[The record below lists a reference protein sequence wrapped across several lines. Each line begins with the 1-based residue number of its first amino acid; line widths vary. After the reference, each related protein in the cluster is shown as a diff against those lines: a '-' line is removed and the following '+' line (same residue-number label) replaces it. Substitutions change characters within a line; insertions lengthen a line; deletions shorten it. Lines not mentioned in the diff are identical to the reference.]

1 MKKHFSKKAIALFLA
16 VLMLVTSAPLV
27 AFADGTTWTR
37 AASTDFTKST
47 WGEKATSGNDTRRQI
62 TGSAYVDGDKT
73 MNWTA
78 NSYKNNTM
86 TLDSKGLYIADGYTF
101 MNQYSGLGYTP
112 ITGAD
117 SFKVDLEYTVQNDK
131 SSVTGRYGFLA
142 IGMSDSAVQGKQNA
156 SMNDPSWAFVQ
167 DLCGPA
173 YSAGNTLTDT
183 GDSSYNLSH
192 NSTVLKQYQTYH
204 YVLTY
209 NDGYFHAYITDASGK
224 LVQNLFKGYSKID
237 TSKITNIA
245 IGDDNNSYYCDD
257 QLYNGITFYTGTK
270 SDATPN
276 KLPADVNK
284 YLFAYFTGNDSE
296 YIRFAVSDD
305 GENFEALNGNRTFVN
320 QTTTE
325 SYPKKDGV
333 PSTGSGTAATGHA
346 RDPYIFRAE
355 DGSYYMLA
363 TDMDSKNGSSWSG
376 NSKIMCWHITDLG
389 DIESAVPWNI
399 DLKDVF
405 GKDIDRAWAPQAIW
419 DANRQEYMLYL
430 SIKTADN
437 GSTVLYYVYTPD
449 FQTFTSEPALLM
461 SNTSAQY
468 SSSNKTV
475 DTIDGDI
482 TYDSAKNLYYMFY
495 KNDDS
500 DDLYWATSTNINGP
514 YAGTFVFN
522 GDGGDKD
529 LSNLEGVQVYKNLA
543 NESYYL
549 IADTY
554 GNPIFAQ
561 FKGNDLDTIY
571 GQRNSAGN
579 INHLS
584 PRHGSVTYIS
594 SSDYEKLAAKYG
606 KETYD
611 SSGVMSG
618 EDINDCLV
626 ARYFTNSDLTY
637 DAADKNGRNT
647 LVNVGATAVTTK
659 DANGKTIAAAR
670 FQPTDA
676 VNTSGTKN
684 GGYAYL
690 NNTTDLFNGVD
701 DKSGVTFSWYGY
713 STKTSLD
720 GQNDFS
726 GHFFDWTSAK
736 EPGTLAWDSATESQL
751 NNAYMYVTAANSL
764 GVNNNGTNNFMK
776 GYMGT
781 DNLNSWHLYTMTVT
795 DSYIHYF
802 VDGQLIKTTYN
813 KDMKSVNKQG
823 TPLYFSDS
831 QGSTI
836 ERLKSGNL
844 FFGISSYA
852 QDLML
857 DGYIS
862 DFRIYNRALSASDIT
877 KSLAELDDVYPTTAL
892 DKNARSYFDP
902 FETTTIGT
910 NSYTAYDATV
920 ADPKSIQGQVGSFAQ
935 ARGVGFDSHYTYA
948 ANDSAANGYTISTYY
963 NPGETINTGT
973 VFSLGKASGSA
984 ASRAYFELTEDGT
997 LHYAWEEGS
1006 DKSAIDIAD
1015 IFGSQ
1020 GLTADKWNHIV
1031 IQVQPDADF
1040 DVVYT
1045 YVNGQLVSKV
1055 NTYTAENSLVKGKA
1069 IHDYLAQ
1076 EHTVS
1081 YGKSNGGY
1089 ASPADGFIDNF
1100 AIYNGTYSAKDIYL
1114 QDNLE
1119 IADTLLKETITEF
1132 EEKIQQIDNNMNTVF
1147 TNMGAAYKIYDEAQR
1162 YKAAVQNGEKEANPE
1177 EISELYT
1184 KMITALNSDNMKE
1197 YSKPETK
1204 QGFTTEEK
1212 TVIDAQYTQNVLS
1225 PVDTRSVKQLEKTT
1239 NNFNYMVSSTNFVWL
1254 YDATTDSAGNTTV
1267 AKMTAPVNAASYK
1280 NSAFNVTDVKIASL
1294 FVKSGDISLPELWH
1308 FDTSNRYSNSE
1319 GERYLPGWYI
1329 SASQLVNNA
1338 SVSDRNADNMVS
1350 NKNDKW
1356 TPGSNYITYSGTGP
1370 TEKAHD
1376 NVNAY
1381 YTTTTPS
1388 FAAQSRYVLAAGS
1401 GQLNPEHEAISNGTI
1416 YVVSFVPVKEALFDK
1431 DRMNILA
1438 HIYDYDPE
1446 SAQALLDAYDALT
1459 SQSYMID
1466 VVNNDNVTALANTL
1480 CEKVKKLESID
1491 VSKIEQK
1498 ADYTEL
1504 TQTAADYESLYN
1516 EALQH
1521 KDEYTS
1527 DAWTAFES
1535 AYNSVKEHFTSLDP
1549 FGDNQHFVTKQ
1560 STVTRLSNNI
1570 KTAYAHLTNKA
1581 DYSPVDTK
1589 VADGTAYTI
1598 NKNQNNLSA
1607 NGDQKYTY
1615 STYNAFSQSYDA
1627 AKTISSTDDAV
1638 KKNTPKYLLSYV
1650 NTNPD
1655 LDQYGPYIAYDRV
1668 GNVVTSG
1675 FVYDSNGNL
1684 DLTAS
1689 GVDRLVYVGTYYDKD
1704 ADGNYIEDR
1713 VEEGDYIKDAKAGYV
1728 NVRNARFTIKSVSD
1742 SELSSAQKNINL
1754 SSSNLVATND
1764 NLTEVADYTAYDAAT
1779 NILKYQDMAA
1789 FSEAYRFNIGT
1800 AADQSIYGIVTA
1812 NGTKASNVTY
1822 ANGVSAGYSI
1832 TTPSFKTAGASA
1844 YVLANDKSYKDF
1856 SKADQTKLDSYTSKI
1871 LSDLN
1876 EANTDDNS
1884 SIRSTY
1890 TVTLNVKFDDGTS
1903 TVTNSQILKYG
1914 NTYSV
1919 NLNTLTGVPSGYKC
1933 YRWEVVSGTTKQTN
1947 IPASQT
1953 YNLKINSNT
1962 EITAYCSKQAV
1973 DENYVKVQIYD
1984 KFGSLVQ
1991 EHNVAK
1997 DVQLTLKNGS
2007 YVIDSATFDSS
2018 NLSSLENTPYFTFK
2032 GWKINNSEVAN
2043 DTTITVGDYAGSDKI
2058 LRAQMVFDKAADT
2071 ITVTMDGVPQYYAYD
2086 QYETVNA
2093 AEGAYG
2099 IAAEINGT
2107 FYPVSY
2113 SDSYSFLTSGDLNFY
2128 SIYKN
2133 GEGNYTINGIAVTD
2147 NRQIVSLDN
2156 RMPFVYSIGKL
2167 VAVNG
2172 NNLFVMYSGA
2182 STKNLGPNVEITE
2195 MGTLFTTDAS
2205 VGSDMSKF
2213 VIGASGVTAVP
2224 AKNPSSDNQ
2233 FMAKISTDDST
2244 QVYARPY
2251 VKYKCTV
2258 DIDGDGSYSPAT
2270 IQTIAYGNI
2279 CHD

>member
-37 AASTDFTKST
+37 AASTDFSKSF
-47 WGEKATSGNDTRRQI
+47 WGEKATSGSDTRRQI

-78 NSYKNNTM
+78 NSYHDNTM

-142 IGMSDSAVQGKQNA
+142 IGMSDSAVLGKQNA
-156 SMNDPSWAFVQ
+156 DMKDPSWAFVQ

-173 YSAGNTLTDT
+173 YSAGNTLTST
-183 GDSSYNLSH
+183 SSSSYNLSH
-192 NSTVLKQYQTYH
+192 SSTILKRNETYH

-209 NDGYFHAYITDASGK
+209 VDGYFHAYITDASGK

-237 TSKITNIA
+237 TSKISNIA
-245 IGDDNNSYYCDD
+245 IGDEDGSYYCDD

-305 GENFEALNGNRTFVN
+305 GENFEALNGNRSFIN

-363 TDMDSKNGSSWSG
+363 TDMNSVNGSSWSG

-389 DIESAVPWNI
+389 DIESVVPWNI

-449 FQTFTSEPALLM
+449 FKTFTSEPALLM

-500 DDLYWATSTNINGP
+500 DDLYWATSANINGP
-514 YAGTFVFN
+514 YAGTSVFN
-522 GDGGDKD
+522 GDGGNTDID
-529 LSNLEGVQVYKNLA
+529 NLEGVQVYRSLA
-543 NESYYL
+543 DGKYIL
-549 IADTY
+549 MADTY
-554 GNPIFAQ
+554 GNPIFAV
-561 FKGNDLDTIY
+561 FNGYDLENVYSNAQTE
-571 GQRNSAGN
+571 NN

-594 SSDYEKLAAKYG
+594 SSDYDKLATKYG

-618 EDINDCLV
+618 EDVNDCLV

-637 DAADKNGRNT
+637 DAADKNGKNT

-676 VNTSGTKN
+676 VNSSGTKN

-713 STKTSLD
+713 STKTSID

-751 NNAYMYVTAANSL
+751 NNAYMYVTAGNSL

-776 GYMGT
+776 GYMGS
-781 DNLNSWHLYTMTVT
+781 DNLRSWHLYTMTVT

-844 FFGISSYA
+844 FFGISSYG

-862 DFRIYNRALSASDIT
+862 DFRIYNRALSANDIT
-877 KSLAELDDVYPTTAL
+877 KSLAELDNVYPTTAL

-910 NSYTAYDATV
+910 NSYTAYNATV
-920 ADPKSIQGQVGSFAQ
+920 ADPKAIQGQVGSFAQ
-935 ARGVGFDSHYTYA
+935 ASGVGFDSHYTYA

-984 ASRAYFELTEDGT
+984 ASRAYFELSEDGT
-997 LHYAWEEGS
+997 LHYAWEEGI
-1006 DKSAIDIAD
+1006 DKSAIDIANV
-1015 IFGSQ
+1015 FGSQ

-1081 YGKSNGGY
+1081 YGKSYGGY

-1100 AIYNGTYSAKDIYL
+1100 AIYNGTYAAKDIYL

-1119 IADTLLKETITEF
+1119 IADTLLNETITEF
-1132 EEKIQQIDNNMNTVF
+1132 EEKIQQIDDNMNTVV

-1162 YKAAVQNGEKEANPE
+1162 YKAAVEKGEKEVNPE

-1184 KMITALNSDNMKE
+1184 QMMTALNSDNMKE
-1197 YSKPETK
+1197 YSKPETLN
-1204 QGFTTEEK
+1204 GITTGNSS
-1212 TVIDAQYTQNVLS
+1212 VIDETYTHNMLSSVNTSSIIRPETKDGYNVGIAS
-1225 PVDTRSVKQLEKTT
+1225 GS
-1239 NNFNYMVSSTNFVWL
+1239 FVWL
-1254 YDATTDSAGNTTV
+1254 YNGAEDTSTAPINAGIYKRDNTGTDAYAETIYPSAGDV
-1267 AKMTAPVNAASYK
+1267 ALA
-1280 NSAFNVTDVKIASL
+1280 D
-1294 FVKSGDISLPELWH
+1294 LWH
-1308 FDTSNRYSNSE
+1308 FDMTQTFSNVDN
-1319 GERYLPGWYI
+1319 LNFNGWYYSGGGRLNHTSSYDKSTNRI
-1329 SASQLVNNA
+1329 NCPGKVNGA
-1338 SVSDRNADNMVS
+1338 QQWQA
-1350 NKNDKW
+1350 
-1356 TPGSNYITYSGTGP
+1356 GSNYLKYTGTGP
-1370 TEKAHD
+1370 TETDHS
-1376 NVNAY
+1376 NVNSY
-1381 YTTTTPS
+1381 WTSITPTYTSDASVKTNVFGSYWVTSLTIPS
-1388 FAAQSRYVLAAGS
+1388 IG
-1401 GQLNPEHEAISNGTI
+1401 PI
-1416 YVVSFVPVKEALFDK
+1416 YVVSFVPVKEALFNK
-1431 DRMNILA
+1431 DRLNILS

-1446 SAQALLDAYDALT
+1446 SAQELLDAYDALT

-1466 VVNNDNVTALANTL
+1466 VVNSDNVTTLANTL

-1504 TQTAADYESLYN
+1504 NQTAAEYESLYN

-1535 AYNSVKEHFTSLDP
+1535 AYNAVKNHYTSLDP
-1549 FGDNQHFVTKQ
+1549 FGDNQPFVTKQ

-1581 DYSPVDTK
+1581 DFSPVDTK

-1598 NKNQNNLSA
+1598 NKNQNNLTA

-1627 AKTISSTDDAV
+1627 AKAISSTDDAV
-1638 KKNTPKYLLSYV
+1638 KKNTPKYLISYV

-1684 DLTAS
+1684 DLNAS

-1704 ADGNYIEDR
+1704 AGGKYTEDR
-1713 VEEGDYIKDAKAGYV
+1713 LEEGDYIKDDKAGYV
-1728 NVRNARFTIKSVSD
+1728 NVRNARFIIKSVSD
-1742 SELSSAQKNINL
+1742 SELSSAQKNIDL

-1789 FSEAYRFNIGT
+1789 FSAKYRFDIGT
-1800 AADQSIYGIVTA
+1800 VADQSIYGIVTA
-1812 NGTKASNVTY
+1812 NGTKASTVTY

-1856 SKADQTKLDSYTSKI
+1856 SKEDQTKLDSYTSKI

-1919 NLNTLTGVPSGYKC
+1919 NLNTLSSVPSGYKC
-1933 YRWEVVSGTTKQTN
+1933 YRWEVVSGSTKQTN

-2032 GWKINNSEVAN
+2032 GWKVNNSDIAN

-2071 ITVTMDGVPQYYAYD
+2071 ITVTMDGVPQYYEYD
-2086 QYETVNA
+2086 KYETVNA

-2133 GEGNYTINGIAVTD
+2133 GEGDYTIGGVPITD

-2156 RMPFVYSIGKL
+2156 RLPFVYSIGKL

-2213 VIGASGVTAVP
+2213 IIGASGVTAVP

-2233 FMAKISTDDST
+2233 FMAKISTDSST